1 VTKVTTPKPSKDE
14 PEQVRKTVIAK
25 IPFISH
31 HDVVR

>member
-1 VTKVTTPKPSKDE
+1 LVLRQDE
-14 PEQVRKTVIAK
+14 RLRVEQLRKTVIAK